1 MNTEETYFL
10 EDPGEG
16 YVKVP
21 TAQRLWF
28 TLCSLYCKQE
38 GVRMTYETKDVDG
51 KILSLDSTKP
61 YPGRRCVYKKKEK

>member
-21 TAQRLWF
+21 TSQRLWF
-28 TLCSLYCKQE
+28 TLRSLYCKQE
-38 GVRMTYETKDVDG
+38 GFSIRYETEDVDG

-61 YPGRRCVYKKKEK
+61 YPGRRCVYVKKKE